1 MQRNTIIIMK
11 TKEIV
16 RELLKNKPSLKDD
29 DNRLCTHIW
38 FKEIE
43 AMNIDPYKQNTTD
56 FLRLYAKGKF
66 TLAPSIKRAR
76 AKLQEEE
83 PAYRGKKYHLRKGTY
98 QDKWRKDLGYENN

>member
-1 MQRNTIIIMK
+1 MK

-16 RELLKNKPSLKDD
+16 RELLKTKPSLKDD

-56 FLRLYAKGKF
+56 FLRLYALGAL
-66 TLAPSIKRAR
+66 TPAPSIKRAR
-76 AKLQEEE
+76 AKLQEEN
-83 PAYRGKKYHLRKGTY
+83 PKFRGNKYNLRKS
-98 QDKWRKDLGYENN
+98 KLRKNWKKVVGL

>member
-1 MQRNTIIIMK
+1 MK

-16 RELLKNKPSLKDD
+16 RELLKTKPSLKDD

-38 FKEIE
+38 FEEILN
-43 AMNIDPYKQNTTD
+43 MNIDPYKQNTTD
-56 FLRLYAKGKF
+56 FLRLYAKGEF

-83 PAYRGKKYHLRKGTY
+83 PEYRGKKYHLRKGTY
-98 QDKWRKDLGYENN
+98 QDHWRKDLGYEINK

>member
-1 MQRNTIIIMK
+1 MK

-16 RELLKNKPSLKDD
+16 KELLKTKPSLKDD

-38 FKEIE
+38 FEEILN
-43 AMNIDPYKQNTTD
+43 MNINPYKQNTTD

-83 PAYRGKKYHLRKGTY
+83 PEYRGEKYYLRKGKY
-98 QDKWRKDLGYENN
+98 QDKWREKLGYENNKQT